1 MTNSRAKGCRGERQA
16 RDEVRKHFPAPD
28 CIRAAQAAGAFSAD
42 LLNAGRNVHVEVKCV
57 ARIGAE
63 KYLAQAERDAG
74 PGELPIVVMRQNRG
88 AWTVMFR
95 IGNSEAFSR
104 MISENARMIEENK
117 NRK

>member
-1 MTNSRAKGCRGERQA
+1 MTVNSRSKGKRGEIDA
-16 RDEVRKHFPAPD
+16 RNVVRVAWHAHG
-28 CIRAAQAAGAFSAD
+28 CIRSAQAAGAFAAD
-42 LLNAGRNVHVEVKCV
+42 LLHVGRNVHVEVKNV

-95 IGNSEAFSR
+95 IENSEAFSR
-104 MISENARMIEENK
+104 MIAENRESESRAK
-117 NRK
+117 